1 MPNTDVSG
9 LAVPHRVVR
18 HHYSPSLF
26 GRCSNPVT
34 DVRTTPFDM
43 IQTKLIATKTTN
55 SSDDAIIEIVNRHFP
70 CINQP
75 HATITFGLGCDM
87 AKFTM
92 KIKNRT
98 LRKR

>member
-1 MPNTDVSG
+1 M
-9 LAVPHRVVR
+9 LADW
-18 HHYSPSLF
+18 LF
-26 GRCSNPVT
+26 LIVLFVIITAHRCSNPVT

-92 KIKNRT
+92 KNQK
-98 LRKR
+98 